1 MSEFDKK
8 ARDWDLN
15 PERWERSKAVAGSI
29 IKLVPL
35 TKGMKALDFGAGTGI
50 LSFMLADNFTEIIMV
65 DSSSEMV
72 AVMEEKVA
80 EAGNLNL
87 KPLFLDLLNS
97 EADSLKVD
105 CIYSLLVLHHI
116 ENTELILKKFFNL
129 LNPGGYIAIA
139 DLYSEDGSFHGADY
153 NGHNG
158 FDIDKLKSILCSTG
172 FSSCYH
178 EDCYVVKKIIEGV
191 EKEFPLFLLTA
202 RKE

>member
-15 PERWERSKAVAGSI
+15 PTNWERSKAVAESI

-35 TKGMKALDFGAGTGI
+35 RQDMKALDFGAGTGI
-50 LSFMLADNFTEIIMV
+50 LSFMLADNFSEITMV

-72 AVMEEKVA
+72 KVMEEKVA
-80 EAGNLNL
+80 DSGKLTL
-87 KPLFLDLLNS
+87 KPIFFDLVNS
-97 EADSLKVD
+97 DMDYLKVD
-105 CIYSLLVLHHI
+105 CIYSQLVLHHV
-116 ENTELILKKFFNL
+116 ENIELIFRKFYKM

-139 DLYSEDGSFHGADY
+139 DLHSEDGSFHGDGF
-153 NGHNG
+153 NGHKG
-158 FDIDKLKSILCSTG
+158 FNIEILKSILCSCG

-178 EDCYVVKKIIEGV
+178 EDCYVIKKIIEGV

-202 RKE
+202 RK